1 MNKLAVRALS
11 GFIFVAIM
19 IGASTFQIGYILL
32 ISLIVAFST
41 NEYLEITT
49 PLRDEKKP
57 FSNIYRIL
65 LIATNVLAFLIT
77 ATSVSNLLSIKF
89 ISIIPVLLF
98 CLFIVEL
105 YTKSEKPITNI
116 ALNLSA
122 FIYIGVPFSMLNFI
136 VYSDG
141 LYQPSTLLGILILVW
156 IYDSAAYLIGS
167 TFGSRKLF
175 ERISPNKTWEGSI
188 GGLLVLTA
196 IGFGFGYIPWFSS
209 LSSME
214 WAVISWLIAYFSA
227 TGDLVQSLMK
237 RSLKIKDSGN
247 ILPGHGGFLDRFD
260 AFIFVIPFIAF
271 YILCFT

>member
-41 NEYLEITT
+41 NEYFDITT
-49 PLRDEKKP
+49 PLREEKKP

-65 LIATNVLAFLIT
+65 LITTNVLAFLIT
-77 ATSVSNLLSIKF
+77 ATSVSNQLSIKF
-89 ISIIPVLLF
+89 ISIIPLLLF
-98 CLFIVEL
+98 LLFIVEL
-105 YTKSEKPITNI
+105 YTKSDQPIINI
-116 ALNLSA
+116 SLNLST
-122 FIYIGVPFSMLNFI
+122 FVYIGIPFSMLNFI
-136 VYSDG
+136 VYSEG
-141 LYQPSTLLGILILVW
+141 SYQPSTLLGILVLVW

-167 TFGSRKLF
+167 TFGRRKLF

-196 IGFGFGYIPWFSS
+196 LGFAFGYIPLFKS

-214 WAVISWLIAYFSA
+214 WAVISWIIAYFSA

>member
-122 FIYIGVPFSMLNFI
+122 FVYIGVPFSMLNFI